1 MRGTA
6 SSAGPV
12 SSACDVGM
20 NRKRFLL
27 ISALVAAAS
36 ASRWMFL
43 DSSSPAPPDHAL
55 LRPDFLSRVLTD
67 SELHRVGLLYR
78 AAYPQENSIH
88 VMVNRLLDARPTAAA
103 VAAGPVVAGH
113 LARQIAADFA
123 AGRTV
128 ILDGWVLALTEAR
141 QCALYSMLLG

>member
-1 MRGTA
+1 
-6 SSAGPV
+6 
-12 SSACDVGM
+12 M

-27 ISALVAAAS
+27 VSALVAAAS

-43 DSSSPAPPDHAL
+43 DSSNPAPPDHAL

-78 AAYPQENSIH
+78 AAYPRENSIH
-88 VMVNRLLDARPTAAA
+88 VMVNRLLDARSPAAA
-103 VAAGPVVAGH
+103 AAGPALAGH

-141 QCALYSMLLG
+141 QCALFSMLLG